1 MYPDRHIILLGGK
14 RMDSPDTQGA
24 VASKAAGSAVTS
36 ETRAQPDRAA
46 AIREAALVEQPKHRR
61 LITSPK
67 HGQILS
73 ALMLPDYRLAT
84 PPGHAVLTTT
94 GRKTGKA
101 RRKVIRAIRQDDRV
115 YIVQLR
121 PPKPAI
127 QTPLMV
133 AAWVLNIRANPH
145 VRLKL
150 GRRTYAAVMRE
161 IDAPAEL
168 ARARQIFCEPV
179 HMVDYGESMLHL
191 KGMPSHRKI
200 RDLHRYWFDTGVPL
214 VAELQPQASRED
226 NGDGR

>member
-1 MYPDRHIILLGGK
+1 
-14 RMDSPDTQGA
+14 
-24 VASKAAGSAVTS
+24 VTAD
-36 ETRAQPDRAA
+36 AQAQRDRAA
-46 AIREAALVEQPKHRR
+46 AIREAAVVEQPKHRR
-61 LITSPK
+61 LITSPR

-73 ALMLPDYRLAT
+73 ALMLPDYQLGT

-115 YIVQLR
+115 YMVQLR
-121 PPKPAI
+121 PPIPAME
-127 QTPLMV
+127 TPLMV

-161 IDAPAEL
+161 IDTPAEL
-168 ARARQIFCEPV
+168 TRALEIFCEPV
-179 HMVDYGESMLHL
+179 HLVDYGESVLHL
-191 KGMPSHRKI
+191 KGLPSRQKI

-214 VAELQPQASRED
+214 VAELQLQTD
-226 NGDGR
+226 